1 MALPVPGWAKAK
13 GFMVRSTAP
22 KFFSRKPKTD
32 SHQAINK
39 DGETV
44 SFAIN
49 SDDLDTCSDQR
60 QRV

>member
-1 MALPVPGWAKAK
+1 
-13 GFMVRSTAP
+13 MVRSTAP